1 MQSAYIVTGTM
12 TSDRTVALD
21 EDVEL
26 GSTKVRLVIEPLSTP
41 GPRSA
46 QDVLATIWAAQD
58 AQGYVPRSREQVDS
72 DLAAER
78 ASWRD

>member
-1 MQSAYIVTGTM
+1 MECAYIVTGTM

-26 GSTKVRLVIEPLSTP
+26 GSTKVRLVIEPLSAP

-46 QDVLATIWAAQD
+46 QDALEVIWAAQD
-58 AQGYVPRSREQVDS
+58 AQGYVARSREQIDS

-78 ASWRD
+78 ASWGD

>member
-26 GSTKVRLVIEPLSTP
+26 GSTKVRIVIEPLSTQ

-46 QDVLATIWAAQD
+46 QEVLGIIWAAQD